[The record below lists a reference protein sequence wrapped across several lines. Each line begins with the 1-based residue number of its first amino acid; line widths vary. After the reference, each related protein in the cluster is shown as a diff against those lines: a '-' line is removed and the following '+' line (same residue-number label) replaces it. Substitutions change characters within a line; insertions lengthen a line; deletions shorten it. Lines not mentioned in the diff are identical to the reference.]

1 MASKFPPTPLADI
14 SALRRYALISH
25 AETYNRTSNLLSQT
39 QESHLSQRTE
49 YEASLV
55 QATTELRRRLMDEEM
70 ALSELSSQIT
80 IPDDTTSQESP
91 HRKLRRLKA
100 EKEAYNLGF
109 QTIDYLPGRD
119 SPLNILL
126 AYRNVARV
134 IEQTKVAIPIVNER
148 LRSVQAQIKAEEGN
162 LKEQNKLTG
171 ALRKRIEELEEEEQR
186 IEVGVVHGDAIKAM
200 DKKRK
205 ELLKRTSKLL
215 RELLGFLK
223 DGGLARMLAAE
234 DMGGPVV
241 GEDLEVTLETGF
253 DKRGKARKGERRIDE
268 MWGQGEVGLE
278 ESMVEE
284 FKALLEE
291 LMNASLET
299 TQYVNLKKDGAAARF
314 LVRAKVAVY
323 HPKDARKLKL
333 LDFGSTVEDG

>member
-1 MASKFPPTPLADI
+1 MASELPPAPLADI
-14 SALRRYALISH
+14 PALRRYVLVSH
-25 AETYNRTSNLLSQT
+25 TETYNRTSNLPSQT
-39 QESHLSQRTE
+39 QESRLSQQTE

-80 IPDDTTSQESP
+80 IPDDAASRESP
-91 HRKLRRLKA
+91 RKKLRRLKA
-100 EKEAYNLGF
+100 EKEAYDAAF
-109 QTIDYLPGRD
+109 QTIDYIPGRD
-119 SPLNILL
+119 SPLNLLL
-126 AYRNVARV
+126 AYRNVGRV

-148 LRSVQAQIKAEEGN
+148 LASVQAQIKVEEGD
-162 LKEQNKLTG
+162 LEEQNRLTE
-171 ALRKRIEELEEEEQR
+171 ALRKRIGELEEDEQR
-186 IEVGVVHGDAIKAM
+186 IELGVAHDDAIGAM
-200 DKKRK
+200 NKKRK

-215 RELLGFLK
+215 RELLAFLK

-234 DMGGPVV
+234 GMGGPVV

-253 DKRGKARKGERRIDE
+253 DKRGKVRKGERRIDD
-268 MWGQGEVGLE
+268 MWGQGEIGPE

-284 FKALLEE
+284 FKTLLEE

-299 TQYVNLKKDGAAARF
+299 TQYVNLGKDGAASRF
-314 LVRAKVAVY
+314 LVRAKVAAY